1 MTAATPTWWTY
12 VWLIAACLA
21 ITAASLF
28 VGSADLDQ
36 PAIAGTVL
44 SLRLTRVI
52 AASLAGAALGV
63 GGVVVQGLFRNPLA
77 SPEIIGTTSGANF
90 GGHLV
95 LLGFETLA
103 IGKAGQVVEPVMFMP
118 LGAVAGALLALSVV
132 LWVLKRRDDVVV
144 VVVIGFL
151 LSSLFAS
158 LDGVITSLAQERWEL
173 ARAMLAF
180 TLGDVSGATPRQI
193 LLALPMIAL
202 GIGAACLWARPL
214 DLLLSGEEEAAVLGV
229 HVATV
234 RRWCIVWTALLTAG
248 AVSLGG
254 NVGFVGL
261 VVPHVLRRFVGVSHR
276 ALMPMAAI
284 VGAAFLIGCD
294 IIVRVV
300 PSRSELPLGVVT
312 GIIGAPIFFGLL
324 MKLRIE
330 GRYA

>member
-1 MTAATPTWWTY
+1 MSTTQPSWLTYAWLCAASLT
-12 VWLIAACLA
+12 VA
-21 ITAASLF
+21 AASLF
-28 VGSADLDQ
+28 VGAAD
-36 PAIAGTVL
+36 ISETTISGTVL

-52 AASLAGAALGV
+52 AAGLAGAALGV
-63 GGVVVQGLFRNPLA
+63 GGVIVQGLFRNPLG

-95 LLGFETLA
+95 LLLFETLL
-103 IGKAGQVVEPVMFMP
+103 AGHVAEYVKPTMFMP
-118 LGAVAGALLALSVV
+118 LGCVAGALAALLIV
-132 LWVLKRRDDVVV
+132 LWVIERRDDI
-144 VVVIGFL
+144 VVVIVVGFL
-151 LSSLFAS
+151 LTSLFAS
-158 LDGVITSLAQERWEL
+158 MDGVITSIAQERWEL

-193 LLALPMIAL
+193 LLALPMIGF
-202 GIGAACLWARPL
+202 GIVAACFWARSL
-214 DLLLSGEEEAAVLGV
+214 DLLLSGEEEAATLGV
-229 HVATV
+229 HVPTV
-234 RRWCIVWTALLTAG
+234 RRWCVVWTALLTAG

-261 VVPHVLRRFVGVSHR
+261 VVPHVLRRYVGVGHR

-284 VGAAFLIGCD
+284 VGAAFLMGCD
-294 IIVRVV
+294 LIVRIV

-312 GIIGAPIFFGLL
+312 GLIGAPIFFTLL

>member
-1 MTAATPTWWTY
+1 MSTTQPSVATY
-12 VWLIAACLA
+12 ASMVGLSLA
-21 ITAASLF
+21 VGATSLF
-28 VGSADLDQ
+28 VGAADLSDVSMS
-36 PAIAGTVL
+36 GTVL
-44 SLRLTRVI
+44 SLRLTRVV
-52 AASLAGAALGV
+52 AAGLAGAALGV
-63 GGVVVQGLFRNPLA
+63 GGVIIQGLFRNPLA

-95 LLGFETLA
+95 LLLFETLLVGRVA
-103 IGKAGQVVEPVMFMP
+103 DVISPTMFMP
-118 LGAVAGALLALSVV
+118 LGCVAGALVALTVV

-151 LSSLFAS
+151 LTSLFAS
-158 LDGVITSLAQERWEL
+158 MDGVITSIAQERWEL

-193 LLALPMIAL
+193 LLALPMIGFGIVAAL
-202 GIGAACLWARPL
+202 MWARPL
-214 DLLLSGEEEAAVLGV
+214 DLLLSGEEEAASLGIDV
-229 HVATV
+229 PMV
-234 RRWCIVWTALLTAG
+234 RRWCVVWTALLTAG

-261 VVPHVLRRFVGVSHR
+261 VVPHVLRRFVGVGHR
-276 ALMPMAAI
+276 ALVPMAAI
-284 VGAAFLIGCD
+284 VGAAFLMSCD
-294 IIVRVV
+294 MIVRIV

-312 GIIGAPIFFGLL
+312 GLIGAPVFFALL